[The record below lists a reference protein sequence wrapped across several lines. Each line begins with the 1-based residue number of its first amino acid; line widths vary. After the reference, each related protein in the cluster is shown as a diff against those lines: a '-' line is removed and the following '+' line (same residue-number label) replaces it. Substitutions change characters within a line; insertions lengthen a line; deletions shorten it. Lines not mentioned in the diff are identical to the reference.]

1 MSIDPSQLQSRLYR
15 YNSYTSTNEF
25 FILRVPLIINGQ
37 PSVMDCSQGTLTLN
51 SHLPSF
57 GITFDS
63 LFNDVNAVV
72 KKYGISEIT
81 NSWCEDVPLFELK
94 HSTPEGMEEFIR
106 SAETVQTEIASAI
119 SAQFAEKQGSHSR
132 LPVVAHTE
140 VFLLTPDPAKKDAD
154 LVLVT
159 PGNLSSCL
167 DKQKKREVFN
177 FGELFR
183 RYRQKTTGSIYG
195 KTSFKSRIY
204 HPRYSWTVY
213 HSFFYSG
220 PPTLHQLLEDLNE
233 IVEWYQIG
241 IHLDIPKADLEGIKR
256 ESDEVKDCRSKMLST
271 WFQSNHN
278 PTWATIIT
286 ALATIGR
293 RNLAYKMALK
303 YGEKCFSLSFW
314 LHTYVLFLSL
324 QVSHYPLSRNRNKFL
339 L

>member
-1 MSIDPSQLQSRLYR
+1 M
-15 YNSYTSTNEF
+15 
-25 FILRVPLIINGQ
+25 
-37 PSVMDCSQGTLTLN
+37 LTLN
-51 SHLPSF
+51 SRNPSF

-106 SAETVQTEIASAI
+106 SAEMVQTEIASAI
-119 SAQFAEKQGSHSR
+119 SAQFAEKQVASGSSTLHPR

-159 PGNLSSCL
+159 PENLSSCL
-167 DKQKKREVFN
+167 DKQKKWEVFN

-195 KTSFKSRIY
+195 KTNFNSLICVYYHSRY
-204 HPRYSWTVY
+204 LYSWPTY
-213 HSFFYSG
+213 YSTIYLG
-220 PPTLHQLLEDLNE
+220 PPTLHLLLEDLNE
-233 IVEWYQIG
+233 IVEWYQFG

-256 ESDEVKDCRSKMLST
+256 ESDEVKDCRCKMLSI
-271 WFQSNHN
+271 WFQRNRK

-314 LHTYVLFLSL
+314 LHTYVLSLSL
-324 QVSHYPLSRNRNKFL
+324 QVSQYPRPWNQSMFL
-339 L
+339 LWRR